1 MSFLFYHH
9 YLEIC
14 FSRANTEMKESML
27 KNGYFMENHYLIFLS
42 VLFILYSKTTTI
54 LITEVFKPYF
64 STI

>member
-27 KNGYFMENHYLIFLS
+27 KNEHFMENSLPNISLSSYFYILNHYHIVS
-42 VLFILYSKTTTI
+42 D
-54 LITEVFKPYF
+54 
-64 STI
+64 